1 MFGMGMPELLVI
13 LVIALL
19 VFGTKRLPEMG
30 SSIGKAIRGF
40 KGSMEGDGREPTTL
54 PATPASCV
62 QCGQPAPL
70 EASFCPHCGHSF
82 EDVK

>member
-19 VFGTKRLPEMG
+19 IFGTKRLPEMG

-40 KGSMEGDGREPTTL
+40 KGSMEGDGRESATP
-54 PATPASCV
+54 PATPAACSH
-62 QCGQPAPL
+62 CGQPAPL
-70 EASFCPHCGHSF
+70 EASFCPHCGQ
-82 EDVK
+82 KRPPR